1 MLYIDLHQDLASARM
16 HEKLAHQT
24 NPDLLK
30 KVNAKVV
37 LGTGF
42 TLPQERIEYVLARDL
57 AWYRGV
63 CAHDPEWRMIST
75 ARDLKEVLA
84 QDHVHGFLPHVEGM
98 PGAPEDL
105 RVLDDWV
112 AAGIRSIGMV
122 WNDDTPLGGGTKST
136 AGLTELGRAY
146 LARMEEH
153 SILVD
158 LAHMNRVM
166 FADVMAELTRPPFI
180 SHGGSAALVPH
191 ERNYTDAQLREVAER
206 GGVIGIYLSQS
217 TMVQGGAF
225 ILSDITEH
233 IRHISDVA
241 GEDAVA
247 LGTDFGGVLSGLPEG
262 ISSVG
267 DIEKLWDALSAEG
280 ISQRQIEKIAY
291 ANAAR
296 YLCENLPE

>member
-1 MLYIDLHQDLASARM
+1 
-16 HEKLAHQT
+16 
-24 NPDLLK
+24 
-30 KVNAKVV
+30 
-37 LGTGF
+37 
-42 TLPQERIEYVLARDL
+42 
-57 AWYRGV
+57 
-63 CAHDPEWRMIST
+63 
-75 ARDLKEVLA
+75 
-84 QDHVHGFLPHVEGM
+84 
-98 PGAPEDL
+98 
-105 RVLDDWV
+105 
-112 AAGIRSIGMV
+112 
-122 WNDDTPLGGGTKST
+122 
-136 AGLTELGRAY
+136 
-146 LARMEEH
+146 
-153 SILVD
+153 
-158 LAHMNRVM
+158 
-166 FADVMAELTRPPFI
+166 
-180 SHGGSAALVPH
+180 VPH

-225 ILSDITEH
+225 TLSDITEH